1 MKSRIILTALTVVSI
16 LLFPVSSVDAQQS
29 SSLPVVH
36 VPYSIYDFE
45 TIEEKGG
52 DVSTTFAIVNY
63 GDVPIKI
70 TDVNA
75 TCACID
81 TEYEDKTIMRG
92 EKAIVTVVYK
102 PYGRPGGFRKSID
115 VTINSTMTI
124 RLMIQGKVHCE

>member
-1 MKSRIILTALTVVSI
+1 MKSRIILTALIVSF
-16 LLFPVSSVDAQQS
+16 LLFPMSSVGAQDAN
-29 SSLPVVH
+29 SLPVVH

-52 DVSTTFAIVNY
+52 DVLTTFSIVNY
-63 GDVPIKI
+63 GDVPVKI
-70 TDVNA
+70 TDVSA

-124 RLMIQGKVHCE
+124 RLMIQGKVHSE